1 MGPDRWMASELQF
14 SSEKGA
20 AHFQCQMCF
29 ASSVAHVSVYALFI
43 YGFYFYV
50 AIASRAF
57 WMSDVCET
65 NALVTSVY
73 GTLVFHFYPRE
84 VVCAVSTYFRLWR
97 CFCVTLVV
105 LFM

>member
-43 YGFYFYV
+43 Y
-50 AIASRAF
+50 
-57 WMSDVCET
+57 M
-65 NALVTSVY
+65 
-73 GTLVFHFYPRE
+73 VFIF
-84 VVCAVSTYFRLWR
+84 TWQ
-97 CFCVTLVV
+97 
-105 LFM
+105 